1 MQGNINECKKNNLK
15 QKQMKDTQNKRLS
28 AWLLSGKK
36 VNAVVSWNVLGIYRL
51 ASRIHDLKE
60 KGIDIDSR
68 FIDVQNSFG
77 EKFRVKEYWVNLK

>member
-1 MQGNINECKKNNLK
+1 
-15 QKQMKDTQNKRLS
+15 MKDTQNKRLS

-36 VNAVVSWNVLGIYRL
+36 VNPVVSWNVLGIYRL

-60 KGIDIDSR
+60 KGLDIDSR